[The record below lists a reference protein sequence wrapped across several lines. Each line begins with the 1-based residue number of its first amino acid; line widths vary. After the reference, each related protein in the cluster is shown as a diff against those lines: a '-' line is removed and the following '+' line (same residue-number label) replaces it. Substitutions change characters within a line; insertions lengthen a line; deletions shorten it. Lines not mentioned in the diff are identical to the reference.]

1 MHSIVLHSLDDTENI
16 GKLIGKNVSLGT
28 IILLSGE
35 LGAGKTTVAKSIC
48 AALGVNPDVVISPT
62 YTLVNVYQGQWLIHH
77 VDLYRLSSPEDL
89 DNFDWDDLIS
99 DGGITL
105 VEWPELLKPLLGKEP
120 QLMIELRSRG
130 ENTRMMEIRHLHD
143 SFDSLFEA
151 LKHYEHS
158 CT

>member
-16 GKLIGKNVSLGT
+16 GKLIGKNVSPGT
-28 IILLSGE
+28 IILLSGD
-35 LGAGKTTVAKSIC
+35 LGAGKTTMAKSIC

-77 VDLYRLSSPEDL
+77 VDLYRLSSSEDL

-105 VEWPELLKPLLGKEP
+105 VEWPVLLKPLLEKEP
-120 QLMIELRSRG
+120 QLMIELRPLE
-130 ENTRMMEIRHLHD
+130 ENTRRMEIRHLHD